1 MSLFNFWGKDN
12 QKPRDDDDFSR
23 LEDVDFDDFG
33 FEAELPDDK
42 RKPST
47 TFSSFK
53 EGVVGE
59 FKSTDI
65 ERIVKDAL
73 PKGYGDI
80 ISAKDQVK
88 SAYTEVVRDALK
100 EFEPYKQDLKKLAAS
115 TLDSSQKV
123 LPETWFNKL
132 KELTDQRRSDYN
144 FSKKQDESALIQQE
158 LTSIFSAQTELDK
171 QRQERQDK
179 RDGLKSI
186 IEHSRFRDSIS
197 QLDAIRKAS
206 IAQVNYN
213 DNVQIKY
220 QRKNLEASL
229 KRTNLLFRLVEE
241 TSAFRQEAKSVL
253 ASINKNTGLPDYV
266 KLKGSEMFMTS
277 AKQRMYGRMLDYAFN
292 GNNFLANFLREAKES
307 AKGWVSGFVSAVGP
321 AISDVQMAASMA
333 NDDTFGG
340 PQMSK
345 ASMLGQGVGGFVGG
359 EIKDKLFRQVND
371 IVTGK
376 KKVNGKTFPW
386 ADQVN
391 KGGAQAQLILNN
403 LPYYLNKFADEHE
416 FSRIPGVSG
425 GIDVL
430 REMTGNALKG
440 RQLSVERY
448 AYSSLTK
455 PAIFSGRVSRSIT
468 DVIPGYLAKIL
479 QGITSIRTGQDAEEI
494 KYDFTKGSF
503 TGAAALTTS
512 IMEKAL
518 PTKLNQTFRSDT
530 KYIFDQIDPNND
542 LSNKDR
548 EAIMR
553 VISTDIRKGRKRYDR
568 DYLTSK
574 DTFASLGADK
584 AELAAKIFDQYLDND
599 EKLLRLRRQVGQIVP
614 TTSNLLETIQQLMDT
629 GYGDILLEQGIIKD
643 NGVIDRDRLFDLI
656 TRSTDDDIT
665 STPSRFDPNN
675 PDYPNRNRGL
685 GGELRHAFNRNVS
698 FARNSWSNRNLRRTS
713 LEGSTSSQQ
722 SVQVRGNN
730 AYGSR
735 GYSQSQI
742 TSPFRETSYP
752 QSFNYSGAASR
763 VASQSQQ
770 QAIQQTANQ
779 VASLRNEVRAIS
791 NYRRLALAQSST
803 QGQDTGLTRSL
814 LNIRDDEQRSSL
826 FASMFHGMLPSQ
838 LSTRAQMFG
847 GKLGS
852 LMKWGT
858 IASLAPSLLPF
869 MIGKKLYDRA
879 RQTPTEGAEGDVYIP
894 GESSPRMLNAVMK
907 HGGYFN
913 TDGSPIRGLI
923 DVKGTVLDD
932 QGMVVIA
939 EDELMSAKIIGPK
952 GAISTFKA
960 ITKGALKKYWSMAKT
975 SIGVSLYMLKSPF
988 TTMKAVKEGVFGRAS
1003 DVYVRGRSTPALL
1016 KQEMKAGHYFDA
1028 DTGKSIDTVRDIDG
1042 TVVDLYG
1049 NIVLSNEDIDQ
1060 GLFLPNGKSLKIRS
1074 RRSIRGRI
1082 RATRDRVSAVS
1093 NGIASTMG
1101 KVGSGVRYL
1110 RDRYNEIADRN
1121 TRGIE
1126 YVGARISRAL
1136 PSPPDSSAI
1145 LNNLNNLNNVINPL
1159 KERVLTGATGSRIK
1173 ETSTRYLANVRG
1185 AGSNL
1190 LSRLRSLSEQDQSTL
1205 QTEAQ
1210 VKSAETSVSML
1221 DRLKSIATTLDER
1234 LPGRRRLGDS
1244 DGDGDVENSVADILQ
1259 HRNQHGAANAV
1270 NVNANA
1276 SHPEKKK
1283 QSLLSKL
1290 FGLLGGG
1297 LKGVI
1302 GTVLGGGLALL
1313 TKGIR
1318 KAVWWGMKK
1327 LTKGLWWSMKQ
1338 VPKLLWKGLTDW
1350 GPKAFKGILNIGKR
1364 YIPKLFKG
1372 LLNYNKWGVTK
1383 VVKGL
1388 WETGKTL
1395 TKGIFQGVAKAGGSV
1410 LRGLG
1415 MGSGISGGASAV
1427 AQAGSRAASSAAR
1440 ITGGVTRAGGAALRV
1455 GGRFAGVAGV
1465 GIGAAIDA
1473 KDIYDGVVT
1482 GDTDKVVSGSMGLG
1496 GAGAGAA
1503 IGTLIFPGVGTLI
1516 GAGIGGLLG
1525 WGGGVGVNGIR
1536 HWVKKGKLSEMEHIR
1551 FVQYGFDPKQKE
1563 FIDPILT
1570 LEKIVEEALVE
1581 HNGQWIVDRD
1591 KIDGEEAYKLF
1602 GITEET
1608 TEERLSYIQTW
1619 LEERFIPVFQM
1630 NVQALKVYYPKKIL
1644 AYLDEVKPEEKYNI
1658 IEALRTAPASMYQC
1672 NINPFDL
1679 SKLPM
1684 GPGDVANLL
1693 NQRSQELKETAVKSA
1708 LDETDGFFSRPWF
1721 ESDSEYAIRKQQE
1734 RSQIEARLSQDNNK
1748 ALSTIT
1754 NTVAGAS
1761 LSNISANVKEA
1772 SFTPIKI
1779 STTTGE
1785 IKIDALTAIRLKCY
1799 GLTAVDDRN
1808 RVIQLMQL
1816 EQTFDQDPGITL
1828 KDDNT
1833 CIYRGDLSK
1842 ILDMFINTGVN
1853 MNSRWSVST
1862 YIQERFLP
1870 VYLKWRAILA
1880 QYQIRDAKNLH
1891 KAENL
1896 SVYAKLNIA
1905 RNLLMATTDLKQSA
1919 NETRGDSVF
1928 TMKTSPWKDYEL
1940 NQYAFTT
1947 DDNIAYLRK
1956 QAKDQVQEEKVSN
1969 QEMDK
1974 KEATNN
1980 YDSFLNSVKNSSLTK
1995 SIMDFVYGNDKSG
2008 SDTALPPTSIA
2019 RPGAYADS
2027 VSGMTSS
2034 MASVGGI
2041 GMAGMA
2047 QGIQQGINQGQMAQV
2062 SDVSYGGG
2070 QIPPVGSEVP
2080 SPAIKIRTGI
2090 PILDE
2095 ALQAKLYRTGTR
2107 NGKPIYGSD
2116 NKLMNQFIA
2125 IESMGDASAVAPNG
2139 LYRGL
2144 GQMGRDAWSEA
2155 NALLKGGVG
2164 GFENV
2169 MNPGINFAA
2178 TKAYMAINA
2187 RRVKNAPMDNPLHL
2201 YLAHQQ
2207 GAGGLT
2213 QIYHAARTGSSVEGK
2228 IGKNMQSNLPR
2239 SAGSATPLNFYN
2251 YWAGAINSR
2260 YKAFAD
2266 KGYAKFEKN
2275 GSGTTTDSDISS
2287 SLGSTSSLMAGI
2299 QQGMQGMDNASSA
2312 SQSAAAPVSGDQS
2325 TTGNY
2330 SQMASNIG
2338 PNTDGYGLMKTTSY
2352 GDPSSS
2358 YSGNAI
2364 LNPVN
2369 TGDDFVP
2376 ANNGEDKNI
2385 SSSVGKGSDKAV
2397 KAATYATSN
2406 AASNS
2411 RGRCAE
2417 YVRKAL
2423 QAAGYKFTPLGSAY
2437 MYNDLLG
2444 TIGFTRVPN
2453 NGQYMIGDVIV
2464 YGRTGGHP
2472 HGHIQIYNGRNWVS
2486 DWVQRSIM
2494 PYRSGRG
2501 GAVTLWR
2508 DLSGG
2513 GQSSSANTDLSTDAN
2528 TPNTQPVGPLKDGY
2542 VKADTYDG
2550 LTNNQVSPQ
2559 DRAIQEYV
2567 RNADPMARRP
2577 DTSRVQEMQQIKQ
2590 RDLHSEALVS
2600 MPNLMQEQITVSKD
2614 QLEILK
2620 QVLMVLQQTPPGTVT
2635 NPGMMQAAASPKET
2649 VVNPTSPLPKDQPAF
2664 AREYTPVNTVL
2675 NARKTVV

>member
-158 LTSIFSAQTELDK
+158 LTSIFSAQSELDK

-197 QLDAIRKAS
+197 QLDAIRKAT

-345 ASMLGQGVGGFVGG
+345 ASMLGHGVGGFVGG
-359 EIKDKLFRQVND
+359 EIKDKLFRQVKD

-376 KKVNGKTFPW
+376 KKINGKTFPW

-584 AELAAKIFDQYLDND
+584 AELAARIFDQYLDND
-599 EKLLRLRRQVGQIVP
+599 EKLLRFRRQVGQIVP

-685 GGELRHAFNRNVS
+685 GGELRHALNRNVS
-698 FARNSWSNRNLRRTS
+698 FARNSWNNRNLRRTS

-735 GYSQSQI
+735 GYSQSQV

-752 QSFNYSGAASR
+752 QSFNYGGA
-763 VASQSQQ
+763 VSQSQQ
-770 QAIQQTANQ
+770 QAIQQTASQ
-779 VASLRNEVRAIS
+779 VAALRNEVRAIS

-838 LSTRAQMFG
+838 LSSRAQMFG

-879 RQTPTEGAEGDVYIP
+879 RQTPTEGSEGDVYIP

-923 DVKGTVLDD
+923 DVMGTVLDD
-932 QGMVVIA
+932 QGMVVIT
-939 EDELMSAKIIGPK
+939 EEELMSAKVVGPK
-952 GAISTFKA
+952 GVISTFKA

-988 TTMKAVKEGVFGRAS
+988 TAMNAVKEGILGRAS

-1016 KQEMKAGHYFDA
+1016 KQEMKEGHYFDA
-1028 DTGKSIDTVRDIDG
+1028 DTGKTIDTVKDIDG

-1049 NIVLSNEDIDQ
+1049 NIVLSDEDIEQ
-1060 GLFLPNGKSLKIRS
+1060 GLFLPNGKSLKIKR

-1082 RATRDRVSAVS
+1082 RATRDRISA
-1093 NGIASTMG
+1093 ASGGLTTMG
-1101 KVGSGVRYL
+1101 RVGSGVRYL

-1126 YVGARISRAL
+1126 YVGARVSRAL
-1136 PSPPDSSAI
+1136 PSPPDSNAI
-1145 LNNLNNLNNVINPL
+1145 LNNLNNVIHPL
-1159 KERVLTGATGSRIK
+1159 KERVLTGATGSRIREVK

-1190 LSRLRSLSEQDQSTL
+1190 LSRLRSLSSQDQSTL

-1302 GTVLGGGLALL
+1302 STVLGGGLALL
-1313 TKGIR
+1313 TGGIR
-1318 KAVWWGMKK
+1318 KAVMWGMKK

-1415 MGSGISGGASAV
+1415 MGGATSAV
-1427 AQAGSRAASSAAR
+1427 AQAGSRIAGSRLGMGAAR
-1440 ITGGVTRAGGAALRV
+1440 LTSGLGRGTSTALKLGGKALGA
-1455 GGRFAGVAGV
+1455 AGV
-1465 GIGAAIDA
+1465 GVGAIMDG
-1473 KDIYDGVVT
+1473 IETYDGITT
-1482 GDTDKVVSGSMGLG
+1482 GDTDKVVSGASGLG
-1496 GAGAGAA
+1496 GAAAGAA
-1503 IGTLIFPGVGTLI
+1503 IGTAIFPGVGTLI

-1525 WGGGVGVNGIR
+1525 TGAGMGINGIR

-1563 FIDPILT
+1563 FIDPVLT

-1581 HNGQWIVDRD
+1581 HNGQWLVDRD

-1693 NQRSQELKETAVKSA
+1693 NQRSQELKETAIKSA

-1956 QAKDQVQEEKVSN
+1956 QAKDQVQEEKVSS
-1969 QEMDK
+1969 QDADK

-1995 SIMDFVYGNDKSG
+1995 SIMDFVYGNDKSS
-2008 SDTALPPTSIA
+2008 SDASPPPASIA
-2019 RPGAYADS
+2019 RPGLYSDMAPDVSS
-2027 VSGMTSS
+2027 VMGAAGM
-2034 MASVGGI
+2034 GGI
-2041 GMAGMA
+2041 TQGMSQGMGSFSGFQDTGVA
-2047 QGIQQGINQGQMAQV
+2047 
-2062 SDVSYGGG
+2062 GGG
-2070 QIPPVGSEVP
+2070 QIPSPGSEVP
-2080 SPAIKIRTGI
+2080 SPPVKARTGN
-2090 PILDE
+2090 PIIDE
-2095 ALQAKLYRTGTR
+2095 ALQAKLYRTGGT
-2107 NGKPIYGSD
+2107 NDNPIFGT
-2116 NKLMNQFIA
+2116 NNRLMNQILA
-2125 IESMGDASAVAPNG
+2125 IESGGRAFARNG
-2139 LYRGL
+2139 SFKGL
-2144 GQMGRDAWSEA
+2144 GQMGYAAWQDAKA
-2155 NALLKGGVG
+2155 HGKIDGLGNYYQYA
-2164 GFENV
+2164 FD
-2169 MNPGINFAA
+2169 PGQNFAA
-2178 TKAYMAINA
+2178 TKGYMVANVNYTKGKI
-2187 RRVKNAPMDNPLHL
+2187 PMDNPLAI

-2207 GAGGLT
+2207 GAGGAT
-2213 QIYHAARTGSSVEGK
+2213 NIYQAAQSGSSVSGK
-2228 IGKNMQSNLPR
+2228 LLSNMANNAPKLSPVTP
-2239 SAGSATPLNFYN
+2239 ATFLRYWQNRMITAYN
-2251 YWAGAINSR
+2251 
-2260 YKAFAD
+2260 
-2266 KGYAKFEKN
+2266 GYAGKGHAKYEK
-2275 GSGTTTDSDISS
+2275 SGAAPSSDISS

-2299 QQGMQGMDNASSA
+2299 QQGMQGMDSVSG
-2312 SQSAAAPVSGDQS
+2312 QSTPSVGATGAMGDQS

-2352 GDPSSS
+2352 GDPGSS

-2385 SSSVGKGSDKAV
+2385 NSSVGKGSDKAV

-2406 AASNS
+2406 AASTS

-2453 NGQYMIGDVIV
+2453 DGQYMIGDVIV

-2513 GQSSSANTDLSTDAN
+2513 GKAASVNTDLSTDATN
-2528 TPNTQPVGPLKDGY
+2528 TPNTQAVGPLKDGY

-2577 DTSRVQEMQQIKQ
+2577 DTSRVQEMQQTKQ

-2620 QVLMVLQQTPPGTVT
+2620 QVLMVLQQTPPGTVA

-2649 VVNPTSPLPKDQPAF
+2649 VVSPTSPLPKDQPAF

>member
-42 RKPST
+42 RKPSS

-158 LTSIFSAQTELDK
+158 LTSIFSAQSELDK

-197 QLDAIRKAS
+197 QLDAIRKAT

-345 ASMLGQGVGGFVGG
+345 ASMLGQGFGGFVGG
-359 EIKDKLFRQVND
+359 EIKDKLFRQVKD

-376 KKVNGKTFPW
+376 KKINGNTFPW

-391 KGGAQAQLILNN
+391 KGGASAQLILNN

-479 QGITSIRTGQDAEEI
+479 QGITSIRTGQDVEEI

-518 PTKLNQTFRSDT
+518 PSKLNQTFRSDT

-584 AELAAKIFDQYLDND
+584 AELAARIFDQYLDND
-599 EKLLRLRRQVGQIVP
+599 EKLLRFRRQVGQIVP

-629 GYGDILLEQGIIKD
+629 GYVDILLEQGIIKD

-656 TRSTDDDIT
+656 TRSSDDDIS

-698 FARNSWSNRNLRRTS
+698 FARNSWNNRNLRRTS
-713 LEGSTSSQQ
+713 LEGSTSREQ

-735 GYSQSQI
+735 GYNQSQI
-742 TSPFRETSYP
+742 TSPFTQTSYP
-752 QSFNYSGAASR
+752 QSFNYGGAASR

-770 QAIQQTANQ
+770 QAIQQTASQ
-779 VASLRNEVRAIS
+779 VAALRNEVRAIS

-814 LNIRDDEQRSSL
+814 LNIRDDEPRSSL

-838 LSTRAQMFG
+838 LSSRAQMFG

-879 RQTPTEGAEGDVYIP
+879 RQTPTEGSEGDVYIP

-913 TDGSPIRGLI
+913 TDGSPIHSLI

-939 EDELMSAKIIGPK
+939 EEELMSAKIIGPK
-952 GAISTFKA
+952 GVISTFKA

-975 SIGVSLYMLKSPF
+975 SIGVSLFMLKSPF
-988 TTMKAVKEGVFGRAS
+988 TAMNAVKEGIFGRAS

-1016 KQEMKAGHYFDA
+1016 KQEMKEGHYFDA
-1028 DTGKSIDTVRDIDG
+1028 DTGKSIDTVKDIDG

-1049 NIVLSNEDIDQ
+1049 NIVLSDEDIEQ
-1060 GLFLPNGKSLKIRS
+1060 GLFLPNGKSLKIKT

-1082 RATRDRVSAVS
+1082 RATRDRVSS
-1093 NGIASTMG
+1093 ISGGLTSTMG
-1101 KVGSGVRYL
+1101 KVGSKVRYL

-1126 YVGARISRAL
+1126 YVGARVSRAL
-1136 PSPPDSSAI
+1136 PSPPDSNAI
-1145 LNNLNNLNNVINPL
+1145 LNNLNNVIHPL
-1159 KERVLTGATGSRIK
+1159 KEHVLTGATGSRIK

-1210 VKSAETSVSML
+1210 VQSAQTSVSML

-1259 HRNQHGAANAV
+1259 HRSQHGAANAV
-1270 NVNANA
+1270 NVNNTNQ
-1276 SHPEKKK
+1276 PEKKK

-1318 KAVWWGMKK
+1318 KAVWWGMKNI
-1327 LTKGLWWSMKQ
+1327 TKGIWAMTKKI
-1338 VPKLLWKGLTDW
+1338 PKLLWKGLTDW

-1395 TKGIFQGVAKAGGSV
+1395 TKGIFQGVAKAGSSV

-1415 MGSGISGGASAV
+1415 MSSGISGGASAV

-1465 GIGAAIDA
+1465 GIGAALDA

-1525 WGGGVGVNGIR
+1525 WGGGAGVNKIR

-1608 TEERLSYIQTW
+1608 TQERLEHIQTW
-1619 LEERFIPVFQM
+1619 IEERFIPVFQM

-1658 IEALRTAPASMYQC
+1658 IEALRTAPPSMYQC

-1734 RSQIEARLSQDNNK
+1734 RSKIEARLSQDNNK

-1816 EQTFDQDPGITL
+1816 EQSFDQDPGITL

-1905 RNLLMATTDLKQSA
+1905 RNLLMATTDLKQST

-1956 QAKDQVQEEKVSN
+1956 QAKDQVQEEKVSV
-1969 QEMDK
+1969 QDLDK

-1995 SIMDFVYGNDKSG
+1995 SIMDFVYGNDKSS
-2008 SDTALPPTSIA
+2008 SDTTLPPPSIA
-2019 RPGAYADS
+2019 RPNAYSDS

-2107 NGKPIYGSD
+2107 NGKPIFGSD

-2144 GQMGRDAWSEA
+2144 GQMGSDAWGEA
-2155 NALLKGGVG
+2155 NALLKGTIG
-2164 GFENV
+2164 GFDNV

-2187 RRVKNAPMDNPLHL
+2187 RRVKGAPMDNPLHL

-2213 QIYHAARTGSSVEGK
+2213 KIYHAARTGSSVEGK
-2228 IGKNMQSNLPR
+2228 IGRNMQSNLPR

-2275 GSGTTTDSDISS
+2275 GTNATPSSDISS
-2287 SLGSTSSLMAGI
+2287 SLGTTSSLMAGI
-2299 QQGMQGMDNASSA
+2299 QQGMQGMDSTSGQSQNAPLA
-2312 SQSAAAPVSGDQS
+2312 GATGDQS

-2330 SQMASNIG
+2330 SQMASSIG

-2358 YSGNAI
+2358 YSSNVI

-2385 SSSVGKGSDKAV
+2385 NSSVGKGSDKAV

-2406 AASNS
+2406 AASTS

-2453 NGQYMIGDVIV
+2453 DGQYMIGDVIV

-2501 GAVTLWR
+2501 GAVTVWR

-2513 GQSSSANTDLSTDAN
+2513 QTASANTDLSTDAN
-2528 TPNTQPVGPLKDGY
+2528 TPNTQAVGPLKDGY

-2577 DTSRVQEMQQIKQ
+2577 DTSRVQEMQQTKQ

-2620 QVLMVLQQTPPGTVT
+2620 QVLMVLQQTPPGTVA

-2649 VVNPTSPLPKDQPAF
+2649 VVSPTSPLPKDQPAF

>member
-158 LTSIFSAQTELDK
+158 LTSIFSAQSELDK

-197 QLDAIRKAS
+197 QLDAIRKAT

-345 ASMLGQGVGGFVGG
+345 ASMLGQGFGGFIGG
-359 EIKDKLFRQVND
+359 EIKDKLFRQVKD

-503 TGAAALTTS
+503 TGASSLTTS

-518 PTKLNQTFRSDT
+518 PAKLNQTFRSDT

-584 AELAAKIFDQYLDND
+584 AELAARIFDQYLDSD
-599 EKLLRLRRQVGQIVP
+599 DKLLRLRRQVGQIVP

-643 NGVIDRDRLFDLI
+643 NGVIDRDRLFELI

-685 GGELRHAFNRNVS
+685 GGELRHALNRNVS

-713 LEGSTSSQQ
+713 LEGSTSREQ

-735 GYSQSQI
+735 VYNQSQVA
-742 TSPFRETSYP
+742 SPFAQTGYP
-752 QSFNYSGAASR
+752 QSFNYGGAASR

-779 VASLRNEVRAIS
+779 VAALRNEVRAIS

-838 LSTRAQMFG
+838 LSSRAQMFG

-858 IASLAPSLLPF
+858 VASLAPSLLPF

-879 RQTPTEGAEGDVYIP
+879 RQTPTEGTEGDVYIP

-913 TDGSPIRGLI
+913 TDGSPIHSLI

-932 QGMVVIA
+932 QGMVVIT

-952 GAISTFKA
+952 GVISTFKA

-988 TTMKAVKEGVFGRAS
+988 TAMKAVKEGILGRAS

-1016 KQEMKAGHYFDA
+1016 KQEMKEGHYFDA

-1049 NIVLSNEDIDQ
+1049 NIVLSDEDIEQ
-1060 GLFLPNGKSLKIRS
+1060 GLFLPNGKSLKIKT

-1082 RATRDRVSAVS
+1082 RATRDRISSIS
-1093 NGIASTMG
+1093 NGLTSAMG
-1101 KVGSGVRYL
+1101 KVGSKVRYL

-1145 LNNLNNLNNVINPL
+1145 LNNINNVIHPL

-1173 ETSTRYLANVRG
+1173 EASIRHLVNVRG

-1210 VKSAETSVSML
+1210 VQSAQTSVSML

-1234 LPGRRRLGDS
+1234 LPGRRRLGDN
-1244 DGDGDVENSVADILQ
+1244 DGDGDIENSVADILQ

-1276 SHPEKKK
+1276 NQPEKKK

-1318 KAVWWGMKK
+1318 KVVWWGMKNI
-1327 LTKGLWWSMKQ
+1327 TKGLWWSMKQ

-1415 MGSGISGGASAV
+1415 MGSGIGGGASAV
-1427 AQAGSRAASSAAR
+1427 AKAGSRAASSAAR

-1465 GIGAAIDA
+1465 GIGAVLDT

-1503 IGTLIFPGVGTLI
+1503 IGTLIFPGVGTLV

-1525 WGGGVGVNGIR
+1525 WGGGAGVNKIR

-1581 HNGQWIVDRD
+1581 HNGQWIVDRE

-1658 IEALRTAPASMYQC
+1658 IEALRTAPPSMYQC

-1734 RSQIEARLSQDNNK
+1734 RRQIESRLSQDNNK

-1799 GLTAVDDRN
+1799 GLVTVDDREK
-1808 RVIQLMQL
+1808 VIQLMQL

-1842 ILDMFINTGVN
+1842 ILDMFINSGVN

-1905 RNLLMATTDLKQSA
+1905 RNLRMATTDLKQSA

-1995 SIMDFVYGNDKSG
+1995 SIVDFVYGNDKSG
-2008 SDTALPPTSIA
+2008 SDTTLPPASIA
-2019 RPGAYADS
+2019 RPGVYADS

-2080 SPAIKIRTGI
+2080 SPVIKIRTGI

-2139 LYRGL
+2139 LYKGL

-2187 RRVKNAPMDNPLHL
+2187 RRVKGAPMDNPLHL

-2275 GSGTTTDSDISS
+2275 GANATPSSDISS
-2287 SLGSTSSLMAGI
+2287 SLGATSSLMAGI
-2299 QQGMQGMDNASSA
+2299 QQGMDSVSGQ
-2312 SQSAAAPVSGDQS
+2312 SQSAPPAGITGDQS

-2330 SQMASNIG
+2330 SQMASSIG

-2385 SSSVGKGSDKAV
+2385 NSSVGKGSDKAV

-2406 AASNS
+2406 AASTS

-2501 GAVTLWR
+2501 GAVTVWR

-2513 GQSSSANTDLSTDAN
+2513 TGQASSVNTDLSTDAN
-2528 TPNTQPVGPLKDGY
+2528 TPNTQAVGPLKDGY

-2567 RNADPMARRP
+2567 RNADPMARKP
-2577 DTSRVQEMQQIKQ
+2577 DTSRVQEIQQTKQ

-2620 QVLMVLQQTPPGTVT
+2620 QVLMVLQQRPSGAVA